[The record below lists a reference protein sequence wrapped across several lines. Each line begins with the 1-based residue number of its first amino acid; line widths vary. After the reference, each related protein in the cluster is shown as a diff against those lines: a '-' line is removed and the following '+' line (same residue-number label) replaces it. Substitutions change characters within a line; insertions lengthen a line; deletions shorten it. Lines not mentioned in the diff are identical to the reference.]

1 MSGAVVIPL
10 RSLRMLNPKTKG
22 LFIDISEFSILAA
35 RTSGF
40 KIPMVIEELAEY
52 PLGMADS
59 PEQIREF
66 FEQLVDFKGN
76 GYFVSRAGVYPEGHF
91 VRYYEAESANKAKD
105 LNFLS
110 EILKSEFNVDPATN
124 SVAILDARDG
134 SDFDP
139 QSSLSKRLLFC
150 GATTE
155 SFQAQQDHLLEC
167 GIYPD
172 RLELSTVT
180 TLGGVSDYAHFY
192 QMKSPILCF
201 ELTSKSA
208 NIFIINQGQVDVAR
222 PVPFGL
228 DSIYPLLQRELGL
241 KDETSARKLFFS
253 NTFDFAEMG
262 PKLLRRMT
270 KELQA
275 STGFYEVQTGL
286 TIDKV
291 FISVLPKNLAWV
303 SKTVSDSLGLE
314 IMQPNLEKWLES
326 LKIKLGEDVEVSS
339 LGARWMGLF
348 SLMGEF
354 HLREEGESE

>member
-1 MSGAVVIPL
+1 
-10 RSLRMLNPKTKG
+10 MLNPKTKG
-22 LFIDISEFSILAA
+22 LFVDISEFSILAA
-35 RTSGF
+35 RTSGY
-40 KIPMVIEELAEY
+40 KIPMIIEELAEY
-52 PLGMADS
+52 PLGSDDG
-59 PEQIREF
+59 PVEIRNF
-66 FEQLVDFKGN
+66 FEQLVDFRGG
-76 GYFVSRAGVYPEGHF
+76 GYFVSRAGVYPEGRF
-91 VRYYEAESANKAKD
+91 VRYYEAELASKAKD

-110 EILKSEFNVDPATN
+110 GVLKSEFNVDPDVNT
-124 SVAILDARDG
+124 VAILNARDG

-139 QSSLSKRLLFC
+139 KTSLSKRLVFC
-150 GATTE
+150 GAPSE
-155 SFQAQQDHLLEC
+155 SFQTEQDRLLEC
-167 GIYPD
+167 GIYPE
-172 RLELSTVT
+172 RLELSTIT
-180 TLGGVSDYAHFY
+180 TLGGVSDYAHFNEI
-192 QMKSPILCF
+192 KSPILCF
-201 ELTSKSA
+201 ELTSQSA

-286 TIDKV
+286 TIEKV

-314 IMQPNLEKWLES
+314 IMQPNLEKWLEG
-326 LKIKLGEDVEVSS
+326 LKIKLGEGVEVSN
-339 LGARWMGLF
+339 LGSRWMGLF

-354 HLREEGESE
+354 HLREEVESE

>member
-1 MSGAVVIPL
+1 MF
-10 RSLRMLNPKTKG
+10 NPKTKG
-22 LFIDISEFSILAA
+22 LFIDVSEFSILAA
-35 RTSGF
+35 RTTGY
-40 KIPMVIEELAEY
+40 KVPMVIEELTEY
-52 PLGMADS
+52 SLSADDT
-59 PEQIREF
+59 PEEIRGF
-66 FEQLVDFKGN
+66 FEQLVDFKGA
-76 GYFVSRAGVYPEGHF
+76 GYFVSRAGVYPEGRF
-91 VRYYEAESANKAKD
+91 VRYYEAESNNKAKD

-110 EILKSEFNVDPATN
+110 GVLKSEFNVDPDVSTV
-124 SVAILDARDG
+124 SILNAKDG

-139 QSSLSKRLLFC
+139 NSSLSKRLVFC
-150 GATTE
+150 GGPVSA
-155 SFQAQQDHLLEC
+155 FQAEQDRLLSY
-167 GIYPD
+167 GIYPE

-180 TLGGVSDYAHFY
+180 TLGGVSDYAHFNEI
-192 QMKSPILCF
+192 KSPILCF
-201 ELTSKSA
+201 ELTSQSA

-241 KDETSARKLFFS
+241 KDESSARKLFFS

-286 TIDKV
+286 TIEKV
-291 FISVLPKNLAWV
+291 FISVLPQNLAWV
-303 SKTVSDSLGLE
+303 SKTVADSLGLE
-314 IMQPNLEKWLES
+314 IMQPNLEKWLEG
-326 LKIKLGEDVEVSS
+326 LKINLGEGVEVSN
-339 LGARWMGLF
+339 LGSRWMGLF

>member
-1 MSGAVVIPL
+1 
-10 RSLRMLNPKTKG
+10 MLKPKTKG

-35 RTSGF
+35 RTSGY
-40 KIPMVIEELAEY
+40 KIPMLIEELAEY
-52 PLGMADS
+52 PLNS
-59 PEQIREF
+59 EHSTEEIREF
-66 FEQLVDFKGN
+66 FEQLVDFRGA
-76 GYFVSRAGVYPEGHF
+76 GYFVSRAGVYPEGRF
-91 VRYYEAESANKAKD
+91 VRYYEAESVNKAKD

-110 EILKSEFNVDPATN
+110 EVLKSEFNIEPDSS

-139 QSSLSKRLLFC
+139 QTGLSKRLVFC
-150 GATTE
+150 GASVNSLQTE
-155 SFQAQQDHLLEC
+155 QDRLLEC
-167 GIYPD
+167 GIYPE
-172 RLELSTVT
+172 RMEISSVT
-180 TLGGVSDYAHFY
+180 TLGGVSDYAHFNEIN
-192 QMKSPILCF
+192 SPILCF

-208 NIFIINQGQVDVAR
+208 NIFIINKGQVDVAR

-241 KDETSARKLFFS
+241 KDEASARKLFFS

-286 TIDKV
+286 TIEAV

-314 IMQPNLEKWLES
+314 IMQPKLEKWLES
-326 LKIKLGEDVEVSS
+326 LKIKLADGVEVSN

-354 HLREEGESE
+354 HLREEGKSES

>member
-1 MSGAVVIPL
+1 
-10 RSLRMLNPKTKG
+10 MLNPKTKG
-22 LFIDISEFSILAA
+22 LFVDISEFSILAA

-40 KIPMVIEELAEY
+40 KIPLVIEELAEY
-52 PLGMADS
+52 PLGSGSDTS
-59 PEQIREF
+59 PEEIREL
-66 FEQLVDFKGN
+66 FEGLVNFRGN
-76 GYFVSRAGVYPEGHF
+76 GYFVSRCGVYPEGRF
-91 VRYYEAESANKAKD
+91 VRYYEAETANKAKD
-105 LNFLS
+105 MSFLS
-110 EILKSEFNVDPATN
+110 DIIKSEFNVDPQAN

-134 SDFDP
+134 SDYKP
-139 QSSLSKRLLFC
+139 EESLTKRLVFC
-150 GATTE
+150 GAPSE
-155 SFQAQQDHLLEC
+155 SFQQQQDNLLNF
-167 GIYPD
+167 GIYPE

-180 TLGGVSDYAHFY
+180 TLGGVSDYAHFNEIN
-192 QMKSPILCF
+192 SPILCL

-208 NIFIINQGQVDVAR
+208 NIFIINRGQVDVAR

-241 KDETSARKLFFS
+241 KDEASARNLFFS

-286 TIDKV
+286 TIENV
-291 FISVLPKNLAWV
+291 FISVLPKNLSWV

-314 IMQPNLEKWLES
+314 ILQPNLEKWLES
-326 LKIKLGEDVEVSS
+326 LKIKLGEGVDVSNF
-339 LGARWMGLF
+339 GARWMGLF